1 MRMEKRY
8 LLIDLDAATQ
18 FGLPAGAKSSAAFCP
33 PEMVHVD
40 EATGNACIKTPQLLK
55 KPFATIGS
63 ARNAA
68 KVIASSYTPI
78 EASPA
83 IDLWGLGVVL
93 FQLCTGRALFDGFSD
108 DTLDNN
114 GLRAL
119 ASWSDAQAK
128 VRTSEIRNRA
138 ARHLV
143 RSLLARDPNDRMPL
157 DRVLAH
163 PFVTDEPILG
173 RLPGEEPFYDAF
185 IGYRVATDQGNVEQ
199 LFAALT
205 RLGYRVF
212 WVRCACALFSFR
224 THLTDAPRCRINCA

>member
-8 LLIDLDAATQ
+8 LIIDMDAATK

-33 PEMVHVD
+33 PEMVHLGETAGLV
-40 EATGNACIKTPQLLK
+40 CIKKPVEGEK
-55 KPFATIGS
+55 KEEQAPA
-63 ARNAA
+63 
-68 KVIASSYTPI
+68 YTPVA
-78 EASPA
+78 ASPA

-143 RSLLARDPNDRMPL
+143 RSLLARDPNDRMAL
-157 DRVLAH
+157 DRVLGH

-185 IGYRVATDQGNVEQ
+185 IGA
-199 LFAALT
+199 
-205 RLGYRVF
+205 
-212 WVRCACALFSFR
+212 
-224 THLTDAPRCRINCA
+224 